1 VRTYHIINIIT
12 DTNIGGAGTVL
23 CNYLAEADRQAFRHT
38 VVIPR
43 DSRLKPRLEA
53 LGVAVLEADG
63 IADESFSFSAVKMLL
78 RLFRREKPDLVHT
91 HGAFSARIAGRLYGK
106 CAVVTTRHCCYPQ
119 ARWKTVFPGKTL
131 LGAVNNF
138 FADELIAISD
148 AAAGNLTDFGT
159 KPKKITVMLNGVFP
173 IAEAPDEKKAEARR
187 GFGISESDFVCTL
200 AARLVPEKGQRYVL
214 EAAKELLGYPI
225 KFLLAGTGPD
235 EETLKAEAPENVIIA
250 GFVSDMGT
258 AHSITDVQLNASTGT
273 ECSSI
278 SLLEGFSLGVP
289 AIVSDFGGNP
299 SHIEPGK
306 NGFVVPQKDPGAITD
321 AVLRLYSDREL
332 LRNMRAETK
341 RIYNERF
348 RAAIMAEN
356 IERVYKKT
364 LARRNKGG

>member
-1 VRTYHIINIIT
+1 MRTYHIINIIT

-23 CNYLAEADRQAFRHT
+23 CNYLAEADREGFRHT

-53 LGVAVLEADG
+53 AGIAVIEADG
-63 IADESFSFSAVKMLL
+63 IADESFSFAAVKTL
-78 RLFRREKPDLVHT
+78 RQLFRREKPDLIHT
-91 HGAFSARIAGRLYGK
+91 HGAFSARVAGRLYKK

-119 ARWKTVFPGKTL
+119 ARYKTVFPGKTL

-138 FADELIAISD
+138 FADEFIAISV
-148 AAAGNLTDFGT
+148 AAEKNLTDTGT
-159 KPKKITVMLNGVFP
+159 NPRKITTMLNGVLP
-173 IAEAPDEKKAEARR
+173 IPEAADAKKAELRSK
-187 GFGISESDFVCTL
+187 FGIADGDFVCTL

-214 EAAKELLGYPI
+214 ETAKMLTEYPI
-225 KFLLAGTGPD
+225 KFLFAGTGPD
-235 EETLKAEAPENVIIA
+235 EEALKAAAPENVIVV
-250 GFVSDMGT
+250 GFVSDMSA

-299 SHIEPGK
+299 SHIESGK
-306 NGFVVPQKDPGAITD
+306 NGFVVAQRDSAAMKDAI
-321 AVLRLYSDREL
+321 LRLYSDREL
-332 LRNMRAETK
+332 LLKMRAETK

-348 RAAIMAEN
+348 RAGIMAKN
-356 IERVYKKT
+356 IEQVYKH
-364 LARRNKGG
+364 AIACRNKDK